1 MVGATDLAPT
11 TPVSPIRASPIELV
25 HNMSDTPAETSV
37 RDPFAKPL
45 PLRHPSYWITAVVVG
60 ILLVMAVY
68 VLATNQSA
76 KWDVFARYL
85 FSPQIMEGLWVTIQ
99 LSVISQILAL
109 AIGCILALLG
119 ESKNP
124 TLRLFVRA
132 YVGFFRGLPL
142 LVLLLLIFN
151 AALFIPTLGFGSWS
165 WNTNDIITG
174 FSAAIIGLSLHE
186 GAFMT
191 EVIRA
196 GFLSVPK
203 GQREAAQ
210 SIGMKPGM
218 TMRTIVLPQAIRI
231 IIPPTG
237 NQFIGLL
244 KASSLVAVIGGGD
257 LLTRAQQIYGS
268 NFQVIPLLFV
278 VSFWYLVLVTLATV
292 GQHFLE
298 KKFSQEGG
306 PRKAVRA
313 TQKAVA

>member
-1 MVGATDLAPT
+1 MTDT
-11 TPVSPIRASPIELV
+11 SV
-25 HNMSDTPAETSV
+25 ETSV
-37 RDPFAKPL
+37 RDPFARPL

-60 ILLVMAVY
+60 VLFLLAVY
-68 VLATNQSA
+68 VLGTNESA

-85 FSPQIMEGLWVTIQ
+85 FSPQILQGLWVTIQ

-109 AIGCILALLG
+109 VIGCVLALLR

-124 TLRLFVRA
+124 TLRLLVRA

-151 AALFIPTLGFGSWS
+151 AALFIPTIGFGAWS
-165 WNTNDIITG
+165 WDTNDIITG

-210 SIGMKPGM
+210 SIGMKPGT

-237 NQFIGLL
+237 NQFISLL

-257 LLTRAQQIYGS
+257 LLTRAQQLYGS
-268 NFQVIPLLFV
+268 NFQVIPILFV
-278 VSFWYLVLVTLATV
+278 VSFWYLVLVTLATI

-298 KKFSQEGG
+298 KRFSQEGG
-306 PRKAVRA
+306 PRKVARSNV
-313 TQKAVA
+313 KAVAP

>member
-1 MVGATDLAPT
+1 
-11 TPVSPIRASPIELV
+11 
-25 HNMSDTPAETSV
+25 MSDTSVETSV

-45 PLRHPSYWITAVVVG
+45 PLRHPSYWITAIVVG
-60 ILLVMAVY
+60 VLFLLAVF
-68 VLATNQSA
+68 VLATNKSA

-99 LSVISQILAL
+99 LAVISQVLAL

-124 TLRLFVRA
+124 TLRLVVRA
-132 YVGFFRGLPL
+132 YVWFFRGLPL

-151 AALFIPTLGFGSWS
+151 AALFIPQIGFGGWG
-165 WNTNDIITG
+165 WDTNDLITG
-174 FSAAIIGLSLHE
+174 FTAAIIGLSLHE

-191 EVIRA
+191 EIIRA

-210 SIGMKPGM
+210 SIGMKPGT
-218 TMRTIVLPQAIRI
+218 TMRSIVLPQAIRI

-237 NQFIGLL
+237 NQFISLL

-257 LLTRAQQIYGS
+257 LLTRAQQLYGS

-298 KKFSQEGG
+298 KRFSQEGG
-306 PRKAVRA
+306 PRKVVRSNV
-313 TQKAVA
+313 KAVV

>member
-1 MVGATDLAPT
+1 MSEKTKAD
-11 TPVSPIRASPIELV
+11 PVV
-25 HNMSDTPAETSV
+25 
-37 RDPFAKPL
+37 DPFAKPL
-45 PLRHPSYWITAVVVG
+45 PLKHPSYWITAVVAVV
-60 ILLVMAVY
+60 LLAGAAF
-68 VLATNQSA
+68 VLATNESA

-85 FSPQIMEGLWVTIQ
+85 FSPPIMEGLWVTIQ

-109 AIGCILALLG
+109 VIGCVLALLG

-124 TLRLFVRA
+124 TLRLFVTA

-151 AALFIPTLGFGSWS
+151 AALFIPQIGFGAFSWQ
-165 WNTNDIITG
+165 TNDLITG

-191 EVIRA
+191 EIIRA

-218 TMRTIVLPQAIRI
+218 TMWTIVIPQAIRI
-231 IIPPTG
+231 ILPPTG

-257 LLTRAQQIYGS
+257 LLTRAQQVYGA

-278 VSFWYLVLVTLATV
+278 VSFWYLVLVTIATI

-306 PRKAVRA
+306 PSRKSVRS
-313 TQKAVA
+313 TSKVVAS

>member
-1 MVGATDLAPT
+1 
-11 TPVSPIRASPIELV
+11 
-25 HNMSDTPAETSV
+25 MSDTSVETSV

-60 ILLVMAVY
+60 ALFLLAVF
-68 VLATNQSA
+68 VLATNKSA

-99 LSVISQILAL
+99 LAVISQVLAV

-124 TLRLFVRA
+124 TLRLVVRA
-132 YVGFFRGLPL
+132 YVWFFRGLPL

-151 AALFIPTLGFGSWS
+151 AALFIPQIGFGGWG
-165 WNTNDIITG
+165 WDTNDLITG
-174 FSAAIIGLSLHE
+174 FTAAIIGLSLHE

-191 EVIRA
+191 EIIRA

-210 SIGMKPGM
+210 SIGMKPGT
-218 TMRTIVLPQAIRI
+218 TMRSIVLPQAIRI

-237 NQFIGLL
+237 NQFISLL

-257 LLTRAQQIYGS
+257 LLTRAQQLYGS

-298 KKFSQEGG
+298 KRFSQEGG
-306 PRKAVRA
+306 PRKVVRSNVRA
-313 TQKAVA
+313 VA

>member
-1 MVGATDLAPT
+1 MTL
-11 TPVSPIRASPIELV
+11 S
-25 HNMSDTPAETSV
+25 NTPASTTV

-45 PLRHPSYWITAVVVG
+45 PLKHPSYWITAVIAGV
-60 ILLVMAVY
+60 LLLLAVY
-68 VLATNQSA
+68 VLATNKSA
-76 KWDVFARYL
+76 KWDVFAQYL
-85 FSPQIMEGLWVTIQ
+85 FSPQIMQGLWVTIQ

-109 AIGCILALLG
+109 AIGCVLALLG

-124 TLRLFVRA
+124 TLRLFVRG

-151 AALFIPTLGFGSWS
+151 AALFIPSIGFGQWS
-165 WNTNDIITG
+165 WDTNDIITG

-196 GFLSVPK
+196 GFLSVPT

-210 SIGMKPGM
+210 SIGMKPGR

-257 LLTRAQQIYGS
+257 LLTRAQQLYGS

-278 VSFWYLVLVTLATV
+278 VSFWYLLLVTLASV

-298 KKFSQEGG
+298 KRFSQDGG
-306 PRKAVRA
+306 PKRTARA
-313 TQKAVA
+313 RLKEVTP

>member
-1 MVGATDLAPT
+1 
-11 TPVSPIRASPIELV
+11 
-25 HNMSDTPAETSV
+25 MSHTSVETSV

-45 PLRHPSYWITAVVVG
+45 PLRHPSYWIAAVVVG
-60 ILLVMAVY
+60 ILLVLTIY
-68 VLATNQSA
+68 VLATNDSV

-85 FSPQIMEGLWVTIQ
+85 FSPPIMEGLWVTIQ

-124 TLRLFVRA
+124 TLRLFVTA

-151 AALFIPTLGFGSWS
+151 AALFIPTIGFGPLSLD
-165 WNTNDIITG
+165 TNDVITG

-196 GFLSVPK
+196 GLLSVPK

-210 SIGMKPGM
+210 SIGMKPGT
-218 TMRTIVLPQAIRI
+218 TMRSIVLPQAIRI

-257 LLTRAQQIYGS
+257 LLTRAQQLYGS

-298 KKFSQEGG
+298 KRFSQEGG
-306 PRKAVRA
+306 PRKAARA
-313 TQKAVA
+313 TVKEVAA

>member
-1 MVGATDLAPT
+1 MSEKTDAVPL
-11 TPVSPIRASPIELV
+11 
-25 HNMSDTPAETSV
+25 
-37 RDPFAKPL
+37 RDPLAKPV
-45 PLRHPSYWITAVVVG
+45 PLKHPSYWVTAVVALVLVG
-60 ILLVMAVY
+60 LAVY
-68 VLATNQSA
+68 MLATNKSA
-76 KWDVFARYL
+76 RWNVFGEYL
-85 FSPQIMEGLWVTIQ
+85 FSKPILEGLWVTIQ

-109 AIGCILALLG
+109 AIGCLLALLG

-124 TLRLFVRA
+124 TLRVFVKA

-151 AALFIPTLGFGSWS
+151 AALFIPRLGLGSFS
-165 WNTNDIITG
+165 WDTNDVING

-196 GFLSVPK
+196 GLISVPK

-210 SIGMKPGM
+210 SIGMKPG
-218 TMRTIVLPQAIRI
+218 TTLRSIVLPQAIRI

-244 KASSLVAVIGGGD
+244 KASALVAVIGGGD
-257 LLTRAQQIYGS
+257 LLTRAQQLYGT

-278 VSFWYLVLVTLATV
+278 VSFWYLVLVTLATI

-306 PRKAVRA
+306 PSKKAVRISI
-313 TQKAVA
+313 KEVA

>member
-1 MVGATDLAPT
+1 MSHTSAE
-11 TPVSPIRASPIELV
+11 ASV
-25 HNMSDTPAETSV
+25 K
-37 RDPFAKPL
+37 DPFAKPL
-45 PLRHPSYWITAVVVG
+45 PLRHPSYWITAVIALV
-60 ILLVMAVY
+60 LLGMAVY
-68 VLATNQSA
+68 VLATNDSA

-85 FSPQIMEGLWVTIQ
+85 FSPQIMQGLWVTIQ

-109 AIGCILALLG
+109 AIGCVLALLG

-124 TLRLFVRA
+124 TLRLFVKA
-132 YVGFFRGLPL
+132 YVAFFRGLPL

-151 AALFIPTLGFGSWS
+151 AALFIPTIGFGEWS
-165 WNTNDIITG
+165 WNTNTVITG

-210 SIGMKPGM
+210 SIGMKPGL
-218 TMRTIVLPQAIRI
+218 TMRSIVLPQAIRI

-257 LLTRAQQIYGS
+257 LLTKAQQLYGS

-278 VSFWYLVLVTLATV
+278 VSFWYLVLVTIASV
-292 GQHFLE
+292 GQYFLE

-306 PRKAVRA
+306 PRKSPRSIVKVVDA
-313 TQKAVA
+313 

>member
-1 MVGATDLAPT
+1 MSEKTKAD
-11 TPVSPIRASPIELV
+11 PVV
-25 HNMSDTPAETSV
+25 
-37 RDPFAKPL
+37 DPFAKPL
-45 PLRHPSYWITAVVVG
+45 PLKHPSYWITAVVAVV
-60 ILLVMAVY
+60 LLAGAAF
-68 VLATNQSA
+68 VLATNESA

-85 FSPQIMEGLWVTIQ
+85 FSPPIMEGLWVTIQ

-109 AIGCILALLG
+109 VIGCVLALLG

-124 TLRLFVRA
+124 TLRLFVTA

-151 AALFIPTLGFGSWS
+151 AALFIPQIGFGAFSWQ
-165 WNTNDIITG
+165 TNDLITG

-191 EVIRA
+191 EIIRA

-218 TMRTIVLPQAIRI
+218 TMWTIVIPQAIRI
-231 IIPPTG
+231 ILPPTG

-257 LLTRAQQIYGS
+257 LLTRAQQVYGA

-278 VSFWYLVLVTLATV
+278 VSFWYLVLVTIATI

-306 PRKAVRA
+306 PSRKSVRSNS
-313 TQKAVA
+313 KVVAS